1 MKKLIAIAILNTCL
15 LTHLTSYGQ
24 NIKLDP
30 ASLLPVQ
37 VSMAVRK
44 LDGKNVVKVCK
55 DTAVKAVD
63 QATFARLNKVV
74 FKNGIIEVKVLSRLL
89 KNAQKDDRGFIGIA
103 FHINEDNS
111 KFEGIY
117 IRPTNGRADDQVRR
131 NHTVQY
137 FSFPDYP
144 YSRLRKENPEVYET
158 HADIGLNEWIK
169 LKIEV
174 KGNQAKLY
182 INDSKFPAFLVNDLK
197 LGADTAGGIGL
208 WVDVGTE
215 GFFRDLRIL
224 PTNE

>member
-1 MKKLIAIAILNTCL
+1 MKKLIALTLLNGFL
-15 LTHLTSYGQ
+15 LTHSPSYGQ
-24 NIKLDP
+24 NIKLSA
-30 ASLLPVQ
+30 ASLSPVQ
-37 VSMAVRK
+37 VSMTVRK
-44 LDGKNVVKVCK
+44 LDGEDVVKVCK

-63 QATFARLNKVV
+63 QPTFARLNKVI
-74 FKNGIIEVKVLSRLL
+74 FKNGSIEVKVLSRLL
-89 KNAQKDDRGFIGIA
+89 KTAKKDDRGFIGIA
-103 FHINEDNS
+103 FHINDDNS

-197 LGADTAGGIGL
+197 LGPDTAGGIGL